1 MTNFNSKNPPLLL
14 WGEVRGE
21 VDTGARLKP
30 SPSPSLQERRTYSGS
45 SLSMVSAFVI
55 LLLAAPCSAAE
66 LNLEP
71 IKCDPA
77 QVLGADACAK
87 CHEYEVKQWK
97 LTPHFATFESL
108 HRKPEAKAIT
118 KKLGLSTVKRN
129 DTCVKCHYTQQQKG
143 SRVRVVSGISCE
155 SCHGASK
162 NWNPLHN
169 DYGGPNVTKE
179 TELAE
184 HRQQR
189 VAASIAAGMNNPANL
204 YLIARQCLACHTT
217 PDEKLVNVGG
227 HTPGSRDFELVAW
240 SQGMVRHNFLRTGG
254 TSNGT
259 ATQAELRVMYVVGVM
274 ADLEASLRATAQA
287 TTKATFGTVS
297 AQRAAGLKRK
307 LHEIQK
313 QTDNSHVQQAMDA
326 ALHAPL
332 KLNQSEALLSAA
344 KTIGEAAFAFA
355 KEADGDDLAT
365 LDALL
370 PQPNAYKQQEGQ

>member
-1 MTNFNSKNPPLLL
+1 MINVSMTNTVYRFQTNFWS
-14 WGEVRGE
+14 
-21 VDTGARLKP
+21 
-30 SPSPSLQERRTYSGS
+30 
-45 SLSMVSAFVI
+45 FVI
-55 LLLAAPCSAAE
+55 FLIAAPCLAAE
-66 LNLEP
+66 PNLEP
-71 IKCDPA
+71 LQCDPA

-87 CHEYEVKQWK
+87 CHENEVQQWK

-108 HRKPEAKAIT
+108 HRMPEAKAIT
-118 KKLGLSTVKRN
+118 KRLGLSTVKRN
-129 DTCVKCHYTQQQKG
+129 DTCVKCHYTRKLKG
-143 SRVRVVSGISCE
+143 DRVRVVAGVSCE

-179 TELAE
+179 TESAE

-189 VAASIAAGMNNPANL
+189 VEASIAAGMNNPANL

-254 TSNGT
+254 AANGT

-274 ADLEASLRATAQA
+274 ADLEASLRATSKA
-287 TTKATFGTVS
+287 TTKATFGMVS

-307 LHEIQK
+307 LHEIEQL
-313 QTDNSHVQQAMDA
+313 TDNPYVQQALDA
-326 ALHAPL
+326 ALLAPL
-332 KLNQSEALLSAA
+332 KLNQNESLLVAA
-344 KTIGEAAFAFA
+344 KTIGKAAFDFA
-355 KEADGDDLAT
+355 EKADGADLAA
-365 LDALL
+365 LDPLL
-370 PQPNAYKQQEGQ
+370 PQPNSYKQ

>member
-1 MTNFNSKNPPLLL
+1 MNNFSIPNAEYPKIAKQWPL
-14 WGEVRGE
+14 
-21 VDTGARLKP
+21 
-30 SPSPSLQERRTYSGS
+30 
-45 SLSMVSAFVI
+45 VI
-55 LLLAAPCSAAE
+55 AYWTLFILFLPVACSAAE
-66 LNLEP
+66 PSLEP
-71 IKCDPA
+71 LRCDPG

-87 CHEYEVKQWK
+87 CHENEVQQWK

-118 KKLGLSTVKRN
+118 KRLGLSTVKRN

-143 SRVRVVSGISCE
+143 SRVRVVSGVSCE

-162 NWNPLHN
+162 NWNLLHN
-169 DYGGPNVTKE
+169 DYGGANVTKE
-179 TELAE
+179 MESEE

-189 VAASIAAGMNNPANL
+189 IKSSIAAGMNNPANL

-227 HTPGSRDFELVAW
+227 HTPGSPDFELVAW

-259 ATQAELRVMYVVGVM
+259 ATPAQLRVMYAVGVM

-287 TTKATFGTVS
+287 TTKATFGTAN
-297 AQRAAGLKRK
+297 AQRAAGLKQK
-307 LHEIQK
+307 LYAIEQL
-313 QTDNSHVQQAMDA
+313 TDNSHIKRAMDA
-326 ALHAPL
+326 ALKAPL
-332 KLNQSEALLSAA
+332 KLNQSEALLAAA

-355 KEADGDDLAT
+355 KEANGDDLAEM
-365 LDALL
+365 DPLL
-370 PQPNAYKQQEGQ
+370 PQPGSYKQ